1 MRRKRRI
8 KIENIGEDNEVTRPR
23 VKGIYEYY
31 SNNGEYLGFI
41 MEYRHETFMNW
52 LFSPAGKSDLTFVPK
67 TYPNFNDHGKRKIY
81 LRNGNAYMDAA
92 NVLKGEGTD
101 YKVVWDKHLFAS
113 AIMHV
118 KRSAGG
124 IIVVLVIIG
133 VIAALAY
140 AGYKM
145 LNNTAPAIPSNNVTV
160 TQPVGV
166 QGIR

>member
-8 KIENIGEDNEVTRPR
+8 KIENIGEDNAVTHPR
-23 VKGIYEYY
+23 VKGIFEYY

-52 LFSPAGKSDLTFVPK
+52 LFNLAGKSDLTFVPK
-67 TYPNFNDHGKRKIY
+67 TYPDFNDHGKRKIY

-118 KRSAGG
+118 KRGAGSLLIFL
-124 IIVVLVIIG
+124 IILAVVGMGLYV
-133 VIAALAY
+133 
-140 AGYKM
+140 GYKF
-145 LNNTAPAIPSNNVTV
+145 LNKSTTPVTPGSNVTIS
-160 TQPVGV
+160 QPAQGV
-166 QGIR
+166 R